1 MTDLSISDF
10 KTKIFDYETKKDWQ
24 YQGDIPALIDFYADW
39 CGPCRMLSPVLEELA
54 EEYKGK
60 IHVYKVNTE
69 ATPEIARLFGVR
81 SIPSLLFVPRQG
93 EPAMA
98 TGFVPKAQLQKAID
112 ELLGVKPVT

>member
-1 MTDLSISDF
+1 
-10 KTKIFDYETKKDWQ
+10 
-24 YQGDIPALIDFYADW
+24 
-39 CGPCRMLSPVLEELA
+39 
-54 EEYKGK
+54 
-60 IHVYKVNTE
+60 
-69 ATPEIARLFGVR
+69 VR